1 MFALSE
7 KTARFFGKSKD
18 RDMTEGGIVGH
29 LIAFMLPLLLG
40 NIFQQLYNMV
50 DTWVVGNFV
59 SNEAFSAVGTLM
71 PVINMLIGTFIGF
84 SSGAGVV
91 ISQLYGAGD
100 REKVNDASHT
110 AIVATAFL
118 TVVLSVLGIVL
129 TPLLLGLMKVPA
141 EVYPEARDYL
151 TIYFSGLIGL
161 LFYNM
166 GAGIMRAIGDSRRPF
181 YYLVVC
187 AVLNTVLDLVFVIEF
202 HWGVKGVAY
211 ATILSQFISAILTVA
226 SLFRTSS
233 SVKLSFRKMKCHW
246 AILKKIIIIGL
257 PAALQMAITSF
268 SNVFV
273 QSYINQFGANCMGGW
288 TAYLKLDMLIM
299 LPMQSLALT
308 TSTFVGQ
315 NIGKGQVDRAKK
327 GVYTA
332 VGVALGITAVIAAI
346 LMIFA
351 PSLIAFFNR
360 KPEVVEIGTMFL
372 RWLSPFYLICCFNQI
387 FNSALRGAGHSLAT
401 MIIMLSS
408 FVAFRQVYLFIMSR
422 FISNTMLP
430 IGMAYPAGWFVCS
443 VVTLIYFHHADFT
456 KHRLTVQ
463 YE

>member
-1 MFALSE
+1 
-7 KTARFFGKSKD
+7 
-18 RDMTEGGIVGH
+18 MTQGGIVGH

-50 DTWVVGNFV
+50 DTWVVGNYV

-84 SSGAGVV
+84 SSGASVV
-91 ISQLYGAGD
+91 IAQMYGSGD
-100 REKVNDASHT
+100 REKVNNASHT
-110 AIVATAFL
+110 AIVATVFL
-118 TVVLSVLGIVL
+118 TVVLSLVGIII
-129 TPLLLGLMKVPA
+129 TPLLLTLMKVPA
-141 EVYPEARDYL
+141 EVYPEAKDYL

-166 GAGIMRAIGDSRRPF
+166 GSGIMRAVGDSKRPF

-187 AVLNTVLDLVFVIEF
+187 ALLNTVLDLVFVIKF
-202 HWGVKGVAY
+202 HWGVKGVAF
-211 ATILSQFISAILTVA
+211 ATILSQFVSAVLTVT

-233 SVKLSFRKMKCHW
+233 SVRLSFKKMKCHW
-246 AILKKIIIIGL
+246 DILKKIVVIGL

-288 TAYLKLDMLIM
+288 TAYLKLDGLIM

-327 GVYTA
+327 GIFTA
-332 VGVALGITAVIAAI
+332 VGISILITAIIAAV
-346 LMIFA
+346 LMTFA
-351 PSLIAFFNR
+351 PSLIAFFNK
-360 KPEVVEIGTMFL
+360 KPEVVAIGTMFL
-372 RWLSPFYLICCFNQI
+372 RWLSPFYIICCFNQI
-387 FNSALRGAGHSLAT
+387 FNSALRGAGHSLSS

-408 FVAFRQVYLFIMSR
+408 FVVFRQIYLYIMSNY
-422 FISNTMLP
+422 ISNTMLP
-430 IGMAYPAGWFVCS
+430 IGMAYPAGWLVCS
-443 VVTLIYFHHADFT
+443 IITILYFRHADFT
-456 KHRLTVQ
+456 KHRLTEQ
-463 YE
+463 G

>member
-1 MFALSE
+1 
-7 KTARFFGKSKD
+7 
-18 RDMTEGGIVGH
+18 MTEGGIIGH
-29 LIAFMLPLLLG
+29 LLAFMIPLLLG

-50 DTWVVGNFV
+50 DTWVVGNYV

-84 SSGAGVV
+84 SSGASVV
-91 ISQLYGAGD
+91 IAQLYGAGD
-100 REKVNDASHT
+100 REKVNQASHT
-110 AIVATAFL
+110 AIVATAVL

-141 EVYPEARDYL
+141 EVYPEAKDYL
-151 TIYFSGLIGL
+151 TIYFAGLVGL

-166 GAGIMRAIGDSRRPF
+166 GAGIMRAVGDSRRPF

-187 AVLNTVLDLVFVIEF
+187 AVLNTVLDLVFVIRF

-211 ATILSQFISAILTVA
+211 ATILSQFISAVLTVF
-226 SLFRTSS
+226 SLVRTSS
-233 SVKLSFRKMKCHW
+233 CVKLSFRKLTCHW
-246 AILKKIIIIGL
+246 SILKKIIIIGL
-257 PAALQMAITSF
+257 PAAIQMAITSF

-288 TAYLKLDMLIM
+288 TAYLKLDSLMM

-315 NIGKGQVDRAKK
+315 NIGKGQATRAKK
-327 GVYTA
+327 GIYTA
-332 VGVALGITAVIAAI
+332 VGIALVITAVIAAI
-346 LMIFA
+346 LMTFA
-351 PSLIAFFNR
+351 PSLIAFFNK
-360 KPEVVEIGTMFL
+360 KPEVVTIGTMFL

-387 FNSALRGAGHSLAT
+387 FNSALRGAGHSLAS

-408 FVAFRQVYLFIMSR
+408 FVAFRQVYLFVMSR

-430 IGMAYPAGWFVCS
+430 IGMSYPAGWLVCS
-443 VVTLIYFHHADFT
+443 VITLLYFHHADFT
-456 KHRLTVQ
+456 KHRLTDPRG
-463 YE
+463 

>member
-1 MFALSE
+1 
-7 KTARFFGKSKD
+7 
-18 RDMTEGGIVGH
+18 MTQGGIVGH

-50 DTWVVGNFV
+50 DTWVVGNYV

-84 SSGAGVV
+84 SSGASVV
-91 ISQLYGAGD
+91 IAQMYGSGD
-100 REKVNDASHT
+100 REKVNNASHT
-110 AIVATAFL
+110 AIVATVFL
-118 TVVLSVLGIVL
+118 TVVLSLVGIII
-129 TPLLLGLMKVPA
+129 TPLLLTLMKVPA
-141 EVYPEARDYL
+141 EVYPEAKDYL

-166 GAGIMRAIGDSRRPF
+166 GSGIMRAVGDSKRPF

-187 AVLNTVLDLVFVIEF
+187 ALLNTVLDLVFVIKF
-202 HWGVKGVAY
+202 HWGVKGVAF
-211 ATILSQFISAILTVA
+211 ATILSQFVSAVLTVT

-233 SVKLSFRKMKCHW
+233 SVRLSFKKMKCHW
-246 AILKKIIIIGL
+246 DILKKIVVIGL

-288 TAYLKLDMLIM
+288 TAYLKLDGLIM

-315 NIGKGQVDRAKK
+315 NIGKGQVNRAKK
-327 GVYTA
+327 GIFTA
-332 VGVALGITAVIAAI
+332 VGISILITAIIAAV
-346 LMIFA
+346 LMTFA
-351 PSLIAFFNR
+351 PSLIAFFNK
-360 KPEVVEIGTMFL
+360 KPEVVAIGTMFL
-372 RWLSPFYLICCFNQI
+372 RWLSPFYIICCFNQI
-387 FNSALRGAGHSLAT
+387 FNSALRGAGHSLSS

-408 FVAFRQVYLFIMSR
+408 FVVFRQIYLYIMSNY
-422 FISNTMLP
+422 ISNTMLP
-430 IGMAYPAGWFVCS
+430 IGMAYPAGWLICS
-443 VVTLIYFHHADFT
+443 IITILYFRHADFT
-456 KHRLTVQ
+456 KHRLTEQ
-463 YE
+463 G

>member
-1 MFALSE
+1 
-7 KTARFFGKSKD
+7 
-18 RDMTEGGIVGH
+18 MTQGGIVGH

-50 DTWVVGNFV
+50 DTWVVGNYV

-84 SSGAGVV
+84 SSGASVV
-91 ISQLYGAGD
+91 IAQMYGSGD
-100 REKVNDASHT
+100 REKVNNASHT
-110 AIVATAFL
+110 AIVATVYL
-118 TVVLSVLGIVL
+118 TVVLSLVGIII
-129 TPLLLGLMKVPA
+129 TPLLLTLMKVPA
-141 EVYPEARDYL
+141 EVYPEAKDYL

-166 GAGIMRAIGDSRRPF
+166 GSGIMRAVGDSKRPF

-187 AVLNTVLDLVFVIEF
+187 ALLNTVLDLVFVIKF
-202 HWGVKGVAY
+202 HWGVKGVAF
-211 ATILSQFISAILTVA
+211 ATILSQFVSAVLTVT

-233 SVKLSFRKMKCHW
+233 SVRLSFKKMKCHW
-246 AILKKIIIIGL
+246 DILKKIVVIGL

-288 TAYLKLDMLIM
+288 TAYLKLDGLIM

-315 NIGKGQVDRAKK
+315 NSGKGQVDRAKK
-327 GVYTA
+327 GIFTA
-332 VGVALGITAVIAAI
+332 VGISILITAIIAAV
-346 LMIFA
+346 LMTFA
-351 PSLIAFFNR
+351 PSLIAFFNK
-360 KPEVVEIGTMFL
+360 KPEVVAIGTMFL
-372 RWLSPFYLICCFNQI
+372 RWLSPFYIICCFNQI
-387 FNSALRGAGHSLAT
+387 FNSALRGAGHSLSS

-408 FVAFRQVYLFIMSR
+408 FVVFRQIYLYIMSNY
-422 FISNTMLP
+422 ISNTMLP
-430 IGMAYPAGWFVCS
+430 IGMAYPAGWLVCS
-443 VVTLIYFHHADFT
+443 IITILYFRHADFT
-456 KHRLTVQ
+456 KHRLTEQ
-463 YE
+463 G